1 MTESQIQSAIRLRLG
16 GRPDVRLFRNHV
28 GMVRDESG
36 RTHTFGLMRGSAD
49 LIGWV
54 TISGVAVFLSVEVKS
69 ATGKTRPEQTAWAAA
84 VNKMGGI
91 AFIARSPEDAEQQL
105 DDNIRR
111 LHQIQEQDSKGRR
124 L

>member
-1 MTESQIQSAIRLRLG
+1 MTEPQIQSAIRLRLG

-28 GMVRDESG
+28 GMVRDDSG
-36 RTHTFGLMRGSAD
+36 RVHTFGLQKGSAD

-54 TISGVAVFLSVEVKS
+54 TINGAAIFLSVEVKS
-69 ATGKTRPEQTAWAAA
+69 ATGRTRPEQTAWAAA

-105 DDNIRR
+105 NEHVAAKHSSITLPD
-111 LHQIQEQDSKGRR
+111 
-124 L
+124 

>member
-28 GMVRDESG
+28 GMVQDARG
-36 RTHTFGLMRGSAD
+36 QTHTFGLMRGSAD

-54 TISGVAVFLSVEVKS
+54 TINGVAVFLSVEVKS
-69 ATGKTRPEQTAWAAA
+69 ATGRTRPEQTTWAAA

-111 LHQIQEQDSKGRR
+111 LHQIQEQDGKGRGF
-124 L
+124 

>member
-28 GMVRDESG
+28 GTVRDDSG
-36 RTHTFGLMRGSAD
+36 RVHTFGLQKGSAD

-54 TISGVAVFLSVEVKS
+54 TVNGAAIFLSVEVKS
-69 ATGKTRPEQTAWAAA
+69 ATGRTRPEQTAWAAA

-105 DDNIRR
+105 HDNIRR
-111 LHQIQEQDSKGRR
+111 LHQIQKQDSKGCRF
-124 L
+124 